1 MSLGSDKAKIALEE
15 NGEMKFLKNIVRD
28 PVSYDLT
35 TEEDAEKLT
44 VDEVMIDIKALKDAE
59 PDKLFV
65 VRA

>member
-1 MSLGSDKAKIALEE
+1 MSLGRDKAKIALEE
-15 NGEMKFLKNIVRD
+15 NGETKFLKNIVRD

>member
-15 NGEMKFLKNIVRD
+15 NGEIKFLKNIVRD

-35 TEEDAEKLT
+35 TEEDAEELT
-44 VDEVMIDIKALKDAE
+44 VDEVMIDIKALKDTE
-59 PDKLFV
+59 PDKMFV